1 MQALNTPDIQDPVPY
16 VPGTVRGKKWIPPP
30 RPEPASSS
38 KDDEKVELD
47 LDLGD
52 GDDVEVALNAASTDE
67 IVDLAGILGLHSM
80 MNQVY
85 LIVVYLGKKILE
97 RPTLG
102 YQNSGIFM

>member
-1 MQALNTPDIQDPVPY
+1 MLERHLEENSIPPTTYPSLFFPLQALNTPDIQDPVPY

-85 LIVVYLGKKILE
+85 LY
-97 RPTLG
+97 
-102 YQNSGIFM
+102 